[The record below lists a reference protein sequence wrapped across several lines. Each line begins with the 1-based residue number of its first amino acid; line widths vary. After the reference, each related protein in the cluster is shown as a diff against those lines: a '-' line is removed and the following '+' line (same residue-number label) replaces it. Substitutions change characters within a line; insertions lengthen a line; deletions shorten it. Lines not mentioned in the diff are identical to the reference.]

1 MRIMLV
7 DEDPQRNALLLQ
19 AFKEAGHSVVAQVDP
34 GDNLYVRVR
43 ELQPDVVIIDTESP
57 SRDTLE
63 HICVISRDQPRPIVM
78 FTHDGDSEKIRAA
91 VKAGVSAY
99 VVGGLSIER
108 IKPIIDVAM
117 ARFDEHQALKRDL
130 ERTTETLAER
140 KHIERAKGV
149 VMKQRKCTE
158 DEAFRLLRKMA
169 MDRNMRLIEV
179 ANSINT
185 AVDILA

>member
-130 ERTTETLAER
+130 ERTNETLAER

-185 AVDILA
+185 AADILA